1 MPKVLKQIIHGFHRY
16 AGLVI
21 CVQIMLWSMSGFLMA
36 FWSFGDLY
44 QDPPPVP
51 LAFESVKLNPQE
63 VLQTLS
69 RLQSSPVENDA
80 VLDLKLLML
89 AGKPFYRI
97 QSTQTPVRLM
107 DQHGNIRSPLDPA
120 LAAAIAREQY
130 LGKAPL
136 GTIDLL
142 PTSSGNY
149 VSSTPVFKASF
160 QDAQGT
166 EIYIDPQ
173 SGALLARRKA
183 LWRWYN
189 RMWEFH
195 LMKYSA
201 NNALNKYLLLFSAVI
216 SFLVSLTGLF
226 KFFRN

>member
-1 MPKVLKQIIHGFHRY
+1 MFQLISKGLKQGVHGFHRY

-21 CVQIMLWSMSGFLMA
+21 CLQIMLWSLSGFLMT

-44 QDPPPVP
+44 INPPAAP
-51 LAFESVKLNPQE
+51 LAMEKVKLSPQQ
-63 VLQTLS
+63 VVQTL
-69 RLQSSPVENDA
+69 EKDE

-89 AGKPFYRI
+89 AGEPFYRV
-97 QSTQTPVRLM
+97 QSAKSPVRLI
-107 DQHGNIRSPLDPA
+107 DQQGKLRSPITPA

-130 LGKAPL
+130 LGDGTL
-136 GTIDLL
+136 STIDLL
-142 PTSSGNY
+142 PISKGNY
-149 VSSTPVFKASF
+149 VSSTPVFKAHF
-160 QDAQGT
+160 QDAAHT

-183 LWRWYN
+183 LWQWYN

-195 LMKYSA
+195 LMKYTQ
-201 NNALNKYLLLFSAVI
+201 NHALNKYLLLLSAIV

-226 KFFRN
+226 KFFRKS

>member
-1 MPKVLKQIIHGFHRY
+1 
-16 AGLVI
+16 
-21 CVQIMLWSMSGFLMA
+21 MSGFLMA

-51 LAFESVKLNPQE
+51 LSLEKVKLSPRQVEQN
-63 VLQTLS
+63 LA
-69 RLQSSPVENDA
+69 RLEPSSAQNEI
-80 VLDLKLLML
+80 LDLRLLML
-89 AGKPFYRI
+89 AGAPFYRI
-97 QSTQTPVRLM
+97 QSAHTPVRLM
-107 DQHGNIRSPLDPA
+107 DQEGKIRSPLDPA

-130 LGKAPL
+130 LGNAPL

-142 PTSSGNY
+142 PTSKGNY
-149 VSSTPVFKASF
+149 VSVTPVFKASF

-195 LMKYSA
+195 LMKYSQ
-201 NNALNKYLLLFSAVI
+201 NPILNKYLLLFSAII
-216 SFLVSLTGLF
+216 SFLVSLTGLL
-226 KFFRN
+226 KFSRHV